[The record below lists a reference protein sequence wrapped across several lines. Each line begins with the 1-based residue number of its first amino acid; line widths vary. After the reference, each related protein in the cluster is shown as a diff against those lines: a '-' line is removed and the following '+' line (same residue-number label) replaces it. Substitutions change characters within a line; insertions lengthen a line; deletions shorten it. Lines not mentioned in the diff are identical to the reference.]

1 MSYTI
6 NKTDGS
12 VLTEIVDG
20 TIDQTATDLTLI
32 GKNST
37 SYGEYFNE
45 NFVHLLE
52 NFANNSQPN
61 NPIQGQLWY
70 DTSEGRVKVYDGNGW
85 KVSGGTIVSSSA
97 PSSIAQ
103 GDIWID
109 SFRRQLYF
117 NDGVSN
123 LLAGPIYTEQQGI
136 SGFQVVD
143 ILDTNQNSHTVI
155 YFYVGQVLLGIF
167 AKDTFTPSTAIP
179 GFSGSIVPGFNQG
192 TLSNMQFTTKVT
204 AAYNLIDSSG
214 NLKVVENF
222 VLNDE
227 DSAINATV
235 SILNTTPLKLGPSTQ
250 NEFLVSNALCAINSN
265 RSNQNFKIGVKNSG
279 GLRSAMF
286 VDAQNELVGIFTDAP
301 QYTLDVAGDLRVT
314 GNLTVEG
321 SVTTINTTNLQIED
335 LLIELGKVDTP
346 SNSTA
351 NGGGISLEGG
361 GDGDKTLIWT
371 TANAS
376 WNSSEHVNLAVN
388 KSYKING
395 FDVLSQTSL
404 GSTVTSAPGLTSIGT
419 QTNFFAGTINITG
432 NTISSTAVNGNIV
445 VAPNG
450 SGVIDASSKKIAN
463 LANPTNSNDAANK
476 AYVDTQ
482 LASKSLGISADT
494 TGLANQTSA
503 IASAIIEKVF
513 PAIDYA
519 NGTLC
524 RIHCVNG
531 GVRTTKLYS
540 IVTGVW
546 TYNTDI

>member
-61 NPIQGQLWY
+61 NPVQGQLWY

-85 KVSGGTIVSSSA
+85 KVSGGTIVSSSV
-97 PSSIAQ
+97 PSSISQ

-117 NDGVSN
+117 NDGVST
-123 LLAGPIYTEQQGI
+123 LLAGPLYTEQQGI
-136 SGFQVVD
+136 SGFQVTD
-143 ILDTNQNSHTVI
+143 ILDTSNNSHTVI
-155 YFYVGQVLLGIF
+155 YFYVGASLLGIF
-167 AKDTFTPSTAIP
+167 AKDSFTPATAIP
-179 GFSGSIVPGFNQG
+179 GFSGTITPGFNQG
-192 TLSNMQFTTKVT
+192 TISGLQFKTTAT
-204 AAYNLIDSSG
+204 SAYNLVDSLG
-214 NLKVVENF
+214 ALKTVENF
-222 VLNDE
+222 VLNDQ
-227 DSAINATV
+227 DSSISGTV
-235 SILNTTPLKLGPSTQ
+235 SILNTTPLKLGPATQ
-250 NEFLVSNALCAINSN
+250 NEFLVSNTVCAINSN
-265 RSNQNFKIGVKNSG
+265 RSNQNFRISVKNVN
-279 GLRSAMF
+279 GLRPGF
-286 VDAQNELVGIFTDAP
+286 FIDALNERVGLFTDTP
-301 QYTLDVAGDLRVT
+301 QAELDVTGSVRITGD
-314 GNLTVEG
+314 LTVEG
-321 SVTTINTTNLQIED
+321 AVTTINTTNLQVED

-346 SNSTA
+346 SNATA
-351 NGGGISLEGG
+351 EGGGILLEGG
-361 GDGDKTLIWT
+361 GDGDKTLTWT
-371 TANAS
+371 TANTS
-376 WNSSEHVNLAVN
+376 WNSSENFNLAVN

-395 FDVLSQTSL
+395 FDVLSQTAI

-419 QTNFFAGTINITG
+419 QTNFYAGTINITG
-432 NTISSTAVNGNIV
+432 NTISSTAVNGSV
-445 VAPNG
+445 VIAPNG
-450 SGVIDASSKKIAN
+450 SGVIDVNSKKISNVAT
-463 LANPTNSNDAANK
+463 PVSSNDAANK
-476 AYVDTQ
+476 TYVDTQ
-482 LASKSLGISADT
+482 LSSKSLGISADT

-531 GVRTTKLYS
+531 GVRTNKLYS
-540 IVTGVW
+540 IVSGTW

>member
-61 NPIQGQLWY
+61 KPVQGQLWY

-123 LLAGPIYTEQQGI
+123 LLAGPLYTEQQGI

-192 TLSNMQFTTKVT
+192 TLSNMQFKTNVT
-204 AAYNLIDSSG
+204 AAYNLIDSLG

-222 VLNDE
+222 VLNDG
-227 DSAINATV
+227 DSAINGTV
-235 SILNTTPLKLGPSTQ
+235 SILNTTPLKLGPATQ
-250 NEFLVSNALCAINSN
+250 NEFLVSNSLFAINSN
-265 RSNQNFKIGVKNSG
+265 RSNQNFKIGVKNAG
-279 GLRSAMF
+279 GLQSAVF
-286 VDAQNELVGIFTDAP
+286 IDAQNQNFGIFTDSP
-301 QYTLDVAGDLRVT
+301 QYTLDVAGSARIT

-321 SVTTINTTNLQIED
+321 AVTTINTTNLQIED

-346 SNSTA
+346 SNTTA
-351 NGGGISLEGG
+351 NGGGILLEAGT
-361 GDGDKTLIWT
+361 DGDKTLVWVSSNTSWT
-371 TANAS
+371 
-376 WNSSEHVNLAVN
+376 SSENLNLAVN
-388 KSYKING
+388 KTYKING
-395 FDVLSQTSL
+395 FDVLSQTAL

-419 QTNFFAGTINITG
+419 QSNFYAGTINITG
-432 NTISSTAVNGNIV
+432 NTISSTAINGNIV

-450 SGVIDASSKKIAN
+450 SGVIDASSKKISN
-463 LANPTNSNDAANK
+463 LATPVGNNDAANK

-482 LASKSLGISADT
+482 IASKSLGISADT

-503 IASAIIEKVF
+503 IASSIIEKVF

-524 RIHCVNG
+524 RIHCING
-531 GVRTTKLYS
+531 GVRTNKLYS
-540 IVTGVW
+540 VVTGVW

>member
-61 NPIQGQLWY
+61 NPVQGQLWY

-123 LLAGPIYTEQQGI
+123 LLAGPLYTEQQGI

-192 TLSNMQFTTKVT
+192 TLSNMQFKTNVT
-204 AAYNLIDSSG
+204 AAYNLIDSAG

-222 VLNDE
+222 VLNDT
-227 DSAINATV
+227 DSAINGTV
-235 SILNTTPLKLGPSTQ
+235 SILSTTPLKLGPATQ
-250 NEFLVSNALCAINSN
+250 NEFLVSNSICAFNSN
-265 RSNQNFKIGVKNSG
+265 RSNQNFKIGVKNAG
-279 GLRSAMF
+279 GLQTAIF
-286 VDAQNELVGIFTDAP
+286 VDAQNELVGIFTDSP
-301 QYTLDVAGDLRVT
+301 QYTLDVSGDVRIT
-314 GNLTVEG
+314 GDLTVEG
-321 SVTTINTTNLQIED
+321 AVTTINTTNLQIED

-346 SNSTA
+346 SNTTA
-351 NGGGISLEGG
+351 NGGGILLEAG
-361 GDGDKTLIWT
+361 GDGDKTLTWVSSNSAWT
-371 TANAS
+371 
-376 WNSSEHVNLAVN
+376 SSEHFNLAVN
-388 KSYKING
+388 KTYKING
-395 FDVLSQTSL
+395 FDVLSQTAI

-419 QTNFFAGTINITG
+419 QTNFYAGTINITG
-432 NTISSTAVNGNIV
+432 NTISSTAVNGSV
-445 VAPNG
+445 VIAPNG
-450 SGVIDASSKKIAN
+450 SGVIDVNSKKISNVAT
-463 LANPTNSNDAANK
+463 PVSSNDAANK
-476 AYVDTQ
+476 TYVDTQ
-482 LASKSLGISADT
+482 LSSKSLGISADT

-531 GVRTTKLYS
+531 GVRTSKLYS
-540 IVTGVW
+540 LVTGVW
-546 TYNTDI
+546 TYNSDI

>member
-97 PSSIAQ
+97 PSSISQ

-109 SFRRQLYF
+109 SFRRQMYF
-117 NDGVSN
+117 NDGVST

-136 SGFQVVD
+136 SGFQVTD
-143 ILDTNQNSHTVI
+143 ILDTSNNSHTVI
-155 YFYVGQVLLGIF
+155 YFYLGASLLGIF
-167 AKDTFTPSTAIP
+167 AKESFTPATAIP
-179 GFSGSIVPGFNQG
+179 GFAGTITPGFNQG
-192 TLSNMQFTTKVT
+192 TISGLQFKTTAQ
-204 AAYNLIDSSG
+204 AAYNLIDSFG
-214 NLKVVENF
+214 NLKTVENF
-222 VLNDE
+222 VLNDQ
-227 DSAINATV
+227 DSAVNGTI
-235 SILNTTPLKLGPSTQ
+235 SILNTTPLKLGPATQ
-250 NEFLVSNALCAINSN
+250 NEFLVSNTLCAINSN
-265 RSNQNFKIGVKNSG
+265 RSNQNFKIGVKNVN
-279 GLRSAMF
+279 GLRPGVF
-286 VDAQNELVGIFTDAP
+286 IDTLNERVGIFTDTPIAA
-301 QYTLDVAGDLRVT
+301 LDVTGSVRITGD
-314 GNLTVEG
+314 LTVEG
-321 SVTTINTTNLQIED
+321 SLTTINTTNLQIED
-335 LLIELGKVDTP
+335 LLIELGKVDSP

-351 NGGGISLEGG
+351 NGGGILLEAGL
-361 GDGDKTLIWT
+361 DGDKTITWT
-371 TANAS
+371 TSNTS
-376 WNSSEHVNLAVN
+376 WNSSEHFNLAVN

-395 FDVLSQTSL
+395 FDVLNQTTL
-404 GSTVTSAPGLTSIGT
+404 GSTVVNAPGLTSIGT
-419 QTNFFAGTINITG
+419 QTNFYAGTINITS
-432 NTISSTAVNGNIV
+432 NTISSTQL
-445 VAPNG
+445 NG
-450 SGVIDASSKKIAN
+450 SIILAPAGSGTLNLSAKRISNLGTPSSS
-463 LANPTNSNDAANK
+463 TDAATK
-476 AYVDTQ
+476 GYVDTQ
-482 LASKSLGISADT
+482 LSSKSLGLSADT

-503 IASAIIEKVF
+503 IASSIIEKVF
-513 PAIDYA
+513 PVIDYQ

-524 RIHCVNG
+524 RIHCING
-531 GVRTTKLYS
+531 GVRTNKLYS
-540 IVTGVW
+540 VVSGVW

>member
-45 NFVHLLE
+45 NLIHLLE

-97 PSSIAQ
+97 PSSISQ

-117 NDGVSN
+117 NDGVSTM
-123 LLAGPIYTEQQGI
+123 LAGPLYTEQQGI

-143 ILDTNQNSHTVI
+143 ILDTNNNSHTVI
-155 YFYVGQVLLGIF
+155 YLYLGQSLLGIF
-167 AKDTFTPSTAIP
+167 AKDTFTPLIAIP
-179 GFSGSIVPGFNQG
+179 GFSGSITPGFNQG
-192 TLSNMQFTTKVT
+192 TISGLKFNTSATS
-204 AAYNLIDSSG
+204 AYNLIDSLG
-214 NLKVVENF
+214 NLKTVENF
-222 VLNDE
+222 VLNDQ
-227 DSAINATV
+227 DSTINGTLT
-235 SILNTTPLKLGPSTQ
+235 ILNITPLKLGTSTQ
-250 NEFLVSNALCAINSN
+250 NEFLVSNTLCAINSN
-265 RSNQNFKIGVKNSG
+265 RSNQNFKIGVKNAS
-279 GLRSAMF
+279 GLRPGLFIDSL
-286 VDAQNELVGIFTDAP
+286 NERVGIFTETPTAN
-301 QYTLDVAGDLRVT
+301 LDVTGDVRIT
-314 GNLTVEG
+314 GSLTVEG
-321 SVTTINTTNLQIED
+321 SVTTVNTTNLEIED

-351 NGGGISLEGG
+351 TGGGISLAGG
-361 GDGDKTLIWT
+361 GDGDKTIVWET
-371 TANAS
+371 SNSS
-376 WNSSEHVNLAVN
+376 WNSSEHINLALN
-388 KSYKING
+388 KTYKING
-395 FDVLSQTSL
+395 FEVVSQTAL
-404 GSTVTSAPGLTSIGT
+404 GSTITSAPGLTSIGT
-419 QTNFFAGTINITG
+419 QTNFYAGTVNITG

-445 VAPNG
+445 ISPNG
-450 SGVIDASSKKIAN
+450 SGTIDASSKRI
-463 LANPTNSNDAANK
+463 SNVASPSSSADAANK
-476 AYVDTQ
+476 DYVDVQ
-482 LASKSLGISADT
+482 LASKSLGLSADT

-503 IASAIIEKVF
+503 IASGIIDKVF
-513 PAIDYA
+513 PAIDYE

-524 RIHCVNG
+524 RIHCINS
-531 GVRTTKLYS
+531 GVRTNKLYS
-540 IVTGVW
+540 IVAGVW